1 MAAWHASSGLTQNT
15 DLLMIDQYVLSCKS
29 SLNMSGGADTSAS
42 TRLVFNVAAA
52 GFVFEDRATLVAA
65 VPVSISIQSIGWPH
79 LKQIML
85 HASTH
90 QWVTPKTD
98 SMSKSCKAPIIIV
111 LAPSKHEAYF
121 WNIEHTYWLV
131 TPTGPGWKISPP
143 AGTKLKDLA
152 QDQAGKVDGPLLHLC
167 KAMKLSVVLQFTL
180 LQFVWEWI

>member
-1 MAAWHASSGLTQNT
+1 MSCLASQVWICLEVQ
-15 DLLMIDQYVLSCKS
+15 
-29 SLNMSGGADTSAS
+29 
-42 TRLVFNVAAA
+42 TRLRVFNVAAG

-65 VPVSISIQSIGWPH
+65 VPVSISIQSIDCPH

-111 LAPSKHEAYF
+111 LAPSNHEAYF

-143 AGTKLKDLA
+143 AGTKLKDLHWRFFR
-152 QDQAGKVDGPLLHLC
+152 QAGKVDGPLLHLC
-167 KAMKLSVVLQFTL
+167 KAMKLSVVLRFTL